1 MIDVADQAVATSGG
15 YGTGFDASGRHHHI
29 FDPTT
34 GTSARRYL
42 DVTVIGPRATV
53 ADALSTALF
62 VAPEAR
68 AEPLVQAFP
77 GVYAIITDLD
87 GSVRTIAGRGARLRS
102 PGRTSPPRRART
114 DTTAP

>member
-62 VAPEAR
+62 VASEAR
-68 AEPLVQAFP
+68 AEPLVRAFP
-77 GVYAIITDLD
+77 GVYALITDLD
-87 GSVRTIAGRGARLRS
+87 GSVRTIAG
-102 PGRTSPPRRART
+102 
-114 DTTAP
+114 